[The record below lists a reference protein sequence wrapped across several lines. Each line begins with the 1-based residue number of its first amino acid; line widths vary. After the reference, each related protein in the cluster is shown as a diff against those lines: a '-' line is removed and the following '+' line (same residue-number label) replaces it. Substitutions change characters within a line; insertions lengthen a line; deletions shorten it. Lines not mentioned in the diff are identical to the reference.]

1 MSELGIK
8 SFLNYVTCDVGR
20 AGKVYIYPKHK
31 DFDVN
36 DMYVLIP
43 IYNSTNIDRI
53 NVNLIYSKFSRDSYQ
68 GSSTSSYTFN
78 NEFGCGIKLDSRIEM
93 SFQNGKVIKINPD
106 GSDTEYYQIE
116 NNGNTYIELENY
128 TKYDKTNHQ
137 IIYSDGTVIN
147 LDIKENATTF
157 KGYPS
162 LVKYRDGS
170 ILTYKVNSTTH
181 LLEEIESN
189 YNKKV
194 RFIYNNQT
202 FVEKVIVSADE
213 VLEEIYFEYRDN
225 HLIRITRKNITE
237 NTVYGLHEYNL
248 HPQNNGRFKIDNY
261 YENKYIQCIRGNS
274 TYIEKIW
281 ESTFPVTSQME
292 SQLNNVKV
300 TTISL
305 DDNLLVTKIKEK
317 RGNLRELYFDRADYD
332 TNLGHYKAAQM
343 NYEIINKKDIVAYYY
358 SNLNIVGTSS
368 QQLINKN
375 YISNNLVNNGYFE
388 NGMTNWQTQK
398 GNVSV
403 VSEIVGIDISHPR
416 DCLGGNVLSVENGTV
431 SQTIDLSN
439 NCINSH
445 EEYVFSFFSSEHRS
459 SDNNQNAEVTLKMY
473 SKNKVVLEKVLKPQ
487 TLKSYTYNV
496 TNISPSKIVDKIEI
510 IINVTNNS
518 IYHFDGFLIT
528 KGKTIYS
535 SDYQGNTSTIT
546 SGNYVQNII
555 YNSDNNPIYIWDN
568 YGKITSNTY
577 DTTINRKNVV
587 IEQKVNKDNYTYD
600 YEYYP
605 NTEKVKTKTVTK
617 DYEVKEITK
626 YDESSR
632 IISVVTD
639 NCYKTEYEYDD
650 SDRITKLRYYINNS
664 LITTKEYD
672 YSNYTLNHNCY
683 ETEYISIDSNPCPTT
698 KYTNSTLKEITIGN
712 QTIEF
717 SDSTN
722 TKVTDAKLIV
732 ENNNNNVQSS
742 LYECNDNG
750 NEIVVITN
758 KKNNNT
764 YDLCKYTLAELNNET
779 KVTKQELRGSTNT
792 TYNYTYN
799 PLGNI
804 TKIETINNGTN
815 TRNESFTYNK
825 HNQLTQISLD
835 GIYCKYAYKLNDSLG
850 MIKYSAK
857 ANTIISHAPLNKVL
871 TFNKDYFYQT
881 LEHSM
886 VEGDYFA
893 SFKDNANL
901 INYVNNS
908 DNVITKEELVPSY
921 NVSSTY
927 LDSNRYICSSESTP
941 LYYNF
946 TDNNKHVPRIN
957 IMGFIKPS
965 VSKTE
970 DMDILTIT
978 DIVNNQVSLKVN
990 NYRIILVT
998 FIGGKEVEYN
1008 TELTIDT
1015 YKWNFIRL
1023 TVNNKITVQV
1033 NTGEIEYNTIFPYS
1047 LEDLKIGYRN
1057 KTTTKTY
1064 PFIGSITA
1072 LKLNTNIVPEK
1083 EEIEQYRMAF
1093 IKYIKENIREVNDDY
1108 SYSGTYLYDNNQVI
1122 TRIPLNNTFLT
1133 TTMEKPI
1140 RYQANDMLKNEINK
1154 NFVFD
1159 EEINRHVYYAH
1170 GQELIY
1176 KLSSTNT
1183 QTILMK
1189 VKIFETKARTIFE
1202 YNASSNQKIYLY
1214 TDRYGEV
1221 KLNFLGKDY
1230 FTGLAFKKNSFSNI
1244 CVVWD
1249 KIASGYYQTGGYN
1262 IKVYVDDEVYQT
1274 SSSNA
1279 TFILNPKISIG
1290 NSQTKISDDYNN
1302 KSICPFDGLIV
1313 DIGIASRVLI
1323 KSEIDAHFNSVTDLI
1338 NIKKYNKEGLLLE
1351 ELVGESTHIYSYD
1364 AQDKI
1369 IKETINGE
1377 EINYTYDKER
1387 ISTISCQGKTT
1398 TYQYDSKNQLIKS
1411 IKEGK
1416 INEYTYDNSGNIT
1429 TKKENQNI
1437 INYEYD
1443 NRFRLIK
1450 YKNEEIE
1457 YDQESLL
1464 TKRCT
1469 IKKENGIIESVIDY
1483 TWVTNRLTQII
1494 KTSGNN
1500 ITKIEFE
1507 YDQEGRRTSKQVTQ
1521 NNIERYRYE
1530 YIYFNNILKYERRKE
1545 NTILQYEIEYLY
1557 DENSNIY
1564 GFIYRKNQLIE
1575 KYLYKKDILGNI
1587 LGILDERNEEII
1599 VYTYDDYGNLI
1610 SDGINSNGQYNSIKY
1625 KGYYYDEET
1634 ELFYC
1639 NSRYYSPELC
1649 RFISPDSI
1657 EYLDPQSINGT
1668 NLYCYCMN
1676 DPINYYDP
1684 SGHFGIST
1692 LIIGAIIGFA
1702 VGGAT
1707 SAVSQ
1712 GLTKGWDNI
1721 NGWQVLLDAT
1731 TGGISGALGASGINQ
1746 VVSMIAGGVL
1756 GAAGSMGGDLIASGG
1771 DWNQVNVGKAILMGA
1786 IGVGL
1791 GRWTGA
1797 GTQNSK
1803 AMVNTINAGK
1813 SWGSKAFLTS
1823 AKETLLRPNSGLTL
1837 QTMYMNMSKAI
1848 SLYTF
1853 QGITKVSAATLGSTF
1868 LGNMIGW

>member
-8 SFLNYVTCDVGR
+8 SFLNYVTCDVGS

-31 DFDVN
+31 DLDVN

-43 IYNSTNIDRI
+43 IYNSTNIDKI
-53 NVNLIYSKFSRDSYQ
+53 NVNLIYSKATRNSYQ

-106 GSDTEYYQIE
+106 GSNTEYYQTE
-116 NNGNTYIELENY
+116 NQNIYIELENY

-137 IIYSDGTVIN
+137 IIYSDGKVIN

-162 LVKYRDGS
+162 LVKYSDGS
-170 ILTYKVNSTTH
+170 TLTYKVNSTTH

-194 RFIYNNQT
+194 SFIYNNQT
-202 FVEKVIVSADE
+202 FVKKVIVSADE

-225 HLIRITRKNITE
+225 HLIRITRKNIVK
-237 NTVYGLHEYNL
+237 NIIYGLHEYGL
-248 HPQNNGRFKIDNY
+248 HPKERERFKINNY
-261 YENKYIQCIRGNS
+261 YENKYLQCIRGDS

-281 ESTFPVTSQME
+281 ESAFPITSQME

-300 TTISL
+300 TTISV
-305 DDNLLVTKIKEK
+305 DNKLLVTKIKEK
-317 RGNLRELYFDRADYD
+317 RGSLRELYFDRADFS
-332 TNLGHYKAAQM
+332 TNLEYYKAAQM
-343 NYEIINKKDIVAYYY
+343 NYEIVNKKYIISYYY

-368 QQLINKN
+368 PQLINKDL
-375 YISNNLVNNGYFE
+375 ITNNLVNNGYFE
-388 NGMTNWQTQK
+388 NGMTKWLKQK

-403 VSEIVGIDISHPR
+403 VNENAGMDTSHPSY
-416 DCLGGNVLSVENGTV
+416 CLGDKVLSVKNGTV
-431 SQTIDLSN
+431 TQTIDLSN

-445 EEYVFSFFSSEHRS
+445 EEYVFSFFSAQKTYDTE
-459 SDNNQNAEVTLKMY
+459 QNAKVTLKMY
-473 SKNKVVLEKVLKPQ
+473 SKNKVVLEKILIPQVLR
-487 TLKSYTYNV
+487 SYTYNI
-496 TNISPSKIVDKIEI
+496 TNISSSKVIDKIEI
-510 IINVTNNS
+510 IINVSNNS
-518 IYHFDGFLIT
+518 IYYFDGFLIT

-535 SDYQGNTSTIT
+535 SDYQGNTTTIT
-546 SGNYVQNII
+546 SGNYAKNII
-555 YNSDNNPIYIWDN
+555 YNSDNNPVYIWDN
-568 YGKITSNTY
+568 YGNITSNTY
-577 DTTINRKNVV
+577 DRTTNRKNVV
-587 IEQKVNKDNYTYD
+587 LEQKVNKDNYTYD

-632 IISVVTD
+632 IISVVTN

-650 SDRITKLRYYINNS
+650 LDRITKIIYYENDD
-664 LITTKEYD
+664 LITTKEYN
-672 YSNYTLNHNCY
+672 YSNYTTNYDSY
-683 ETEYISIDSNPCPTT
+683 ETEYTYVDNNPCPNAH
-698 KYTNSTLKEITIGN
+698 YTNGTLKEISNGN

-717 SDSTN
+717 SNPSN
-722 TKVTDAKLIV
+722 TKVLDTKLIV
-732 ENNNNNVQSS
+732 ENNNNTIQSS

-758 KKNNNT
+758 KKNNNS
-764 YDLCKYTLAELNNET
+764 YDQCKYTLTELNNET
-779 KVTKQELRGSTNT
+779 KVTKLELIGSTNT

-804 TKIETINNGTN
+804 TKIETINNETN
-815 TRNESFTYNK
+815 TRNESFTYNE
-825 HNQLTQISLD
+825 HNQLKQISFD
-835 GIYCKYAYKLNDSLG
+835 GIYCKYAYNLNNSLG
-850 MIKYSAK
+850 MIKYQAHN
-857 ANTIISHAPLNKVL
+857 NTILTYAPLNKVL
-871 TFNKDYFYQT
+871 TFNKDLYYQS

-886 VEGDYFA
+886 IEGDYFA
-893 SFKDNANL
+893 RFEQNAKL
-901 INYVNNS
+901 INYIKGPNNA
-908 DNVITKEELVPSY
+908 ITKEEIVPSY
-921 NVSSTY
+921 NVTDTY
-927 LDSNRYICSSESTP
+927 LEDNKYICSSESTP

-946 TDNNKHVPRIN
+946 TENDKHVPKIN
-957 IMGFIKPS
+957 IMGFVMPN
-965 VSKTE
+965 VSKKE
-970 DMDILTIT
+970 DMDILSISDAVGNKT
-978 DIVNNQVSLKVN
+978 SLKVN
-990 NYRIILVT
+990 NHRIILSVK
-998 FIGGKEVEYN
+998 IGINRTEYN
-1008 TELTIDT
+1008 TELIINIF
-1015 YKWNFIRL
+1015 KWNFIRL
-1023 TVNNKITVQV
+1023 TIDDTKTTVQV
-1033 NTGEIEYNTIFPYS
+1033 NTSEVEYNDRVPYS
-1047 LEDLKIGYRN
+1047 LEDITIGYRN

-1064 PFIGSITA
+1064 PFIGSITS
-1072 LKLNTNIVPEK
+1072 LKVSTNIMPEK
-1083 EEIEQYRMAF
+1083 EEIEQYKMAF
-1093 IKYIKENIREVNDDY
+1093 IKYVVENTNEVNDDC
-1108 SYSGTYLYDNNQVI
+1108 SYCGTYLYDDNEEI

-1133 TTMEKPI
+1133 TAMKKPI
-1140 RYQANDMLKNEINK
+1140 IYQANDMLKNEINK

-1176 KLSSTNT
+1176 KLSSSNS

-1189 VKIFETKARTIFE
+1189 VKIFKKKVRTIFE
-1202 YNASSNQKIYLY
+1202 YNASSNQKIHLY
-1214 TDRYGEV
+1214 ANKQNEV
-1221 KLNFLGKDY
+1221 ILNFLGTTY
-1230 FTGLAFKKNSFSNI
+1230 FTGLQLKLNSFSNI

-1249 KIASGYYQTGGYN
+1249 KVAVNYYQTGGYN
-1262 IKVYVDDEVYQT
+1262 IKVYVDDKVYET

-1387 ISTISCQGKTT
+1387 ISAISCQGKTT

-1464 TKRCT
+1464 PKRCT

-1587 LGILDERNEEII
+1587 LGILDERNEEVL

-1731 TGGISGALGASGINQ
+1731 IGGISGALGASGINQ

-1756 GAAGSMGGDLIASGG
+1756 GAAGSIGGDLIASGG

-1848 SLYTF
+1848 SLYTV